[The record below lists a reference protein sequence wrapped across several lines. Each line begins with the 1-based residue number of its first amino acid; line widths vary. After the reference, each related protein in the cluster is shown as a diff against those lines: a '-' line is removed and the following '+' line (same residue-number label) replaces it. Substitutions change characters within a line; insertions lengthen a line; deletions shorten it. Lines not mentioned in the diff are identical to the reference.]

1 MIDII
6 HELYRKAIHFLLILI
21 PIFYCF
27 LGKWTTLLIIAPIT
41 TLIFA
46 VEHARKNNP
55 KINQIFLKVFK
66 SVLRPHEYEPK
77 KMTGVSSVMLA
88 ACITFLVFKKE
99 IAVIAFTILVFSDAL
114 SAIVGKSIPSRP
126 FFEKSV
132 AGSLA
137 FFVSALAVLF
147 ICGFGFGVRPT
158 FYIFGIFSIC
168 CVTVIEA
175 RPSLT
180 DLDDNFS
187 IPLVFSLL
195 MTSFDFM
202 WG

>member
-1 MIDII
+1 MNIAY
-6 HELYRKAIHFLLILI
+6 ELYRKAIHFLLILI

-27 LGKWTTLLIIAPIT
+27 LGKWTTLLIIAPIAVFIF
-41 TLIFA
+41 TLDH
-46 VEHARKNNP
+46 VRKNNP
-55 KINQIFLKVFK
+55 KINQFFLKIFK
-66 SVLRPHEYEPK
+66 AVLRPHEYEAQ
-77 KMTGVSSVMLA
+77 KMTGATSVMLA

-99 IAVIAFTILVFSDAL
+99 IAVIAFTILVISDAL

-137 FFVSALAVLF
+137 FFVSALIILF
-147 ICGFGFGVRPT
+147 VCGASFEVRPV
-158 FYIFGIFSIC
+158 FYIFGIFSIF
-168 CVTVIEA
+168 CVTIIEA

-187 IPLVFSLL
+187 IPLVFALL

-202 WG
+202 WS